1 MNILS
6 RFRLIKTF
14 VFDMDGVLTDGGL
27 LIDHDGQ
34 WLRRM
39 DIKDGYALQL
49 AIKSGYKVLVISG
62 SESKPVAER
71 LNKLG
76 ITDVFMKVNDKRS
89 FLKNYIEKNNCQPGE
104 ILFMG
109 DDVPDYGCMQ
119 IADFAC
125 CPADAAIEIKQI
137 SSYISSFKGGC
148 GCVRDVIEK
157 VLKLNNNWPLETSVP
172 AT

>member
-6 RFRLIKTF
+6 RLGLIKLF

-27 LIDHDGQ
+27 LIQNDEQ
-34 WLRRM
+34 WTRRM

-49 AIKSGYKVLVISG
+49 AVKSGYKILIVSG
-62 SESKPVAER
+62 SESKPVADR

-76 ITDVFMKVNDKRS
+76 ITEIYMKINDKLS
-89 FLKNYIEKNNCQPGE
+89 FLKNYVEKNNNKGDE
-104 ILFMG
+104 VLYMG
-109 DDVPDYGCMQ
+109 DDIPDYECMKLAG
-119 IADFAC
+119 IAC
-125 CPADAAIEIKQI
+125 CPRDAALEIQKM
-137 SSYISSFKGGC
+137 SSYVSPYKGGH

-157 VLKLNNNWPLETSVP
+157 VLKLNNNWPLETSVA